1 MKTGRDFQGFIQ
13 NKPNLSNSF
22 DSIEVKF
29 KKIYSESSDIGLGG
43 LILKYFFHDKILFRM
58 FNLFKKKKEEP
69 ISNQILP
76 LKVREVVRETADAV
90 SLYFEQPDPYL
101 EYKAGQFLTIV
112 MDFDGKEHRR
122 SYSLCTSPFT
132 DPFPG
137 ISVKRVPGGL
147 FSNFLAGK
155 IFPGK
160 TINVLRPLGN
170 FTTDFHSKNKRHF
183 FLIAGGSGIT
193 PMMGIL
199 KSALINEPNSKVT
212 LLYCSRDEEQIIFKK
227 SLEELVSKHTDRLH
241 VLHNLSK
248 PSAGWSGLKGRLT
261 EDSIRPIIQAA
272 EAEDGFQKEYFI
284 CGPAGIMDTATAVLQ
299 QIEVAKELVHTE
311 SFYSAAANKAQ
322 QAAVKGGVAGVM
334 TRDVTVV
341 LDGEE
346 HLVTVSPDKTI
357 LEAGLS
363 ADLSMP
369 YSCQSGLC
377 TACRG
382 KLLSGEVKMD
392 EDAGLSENELA
403 AGYILCCVSRP
414 LTDDVKVTIE

>member
-1 MKTGRDFQGFIQ
+1 
-13 NKPNLSNSF
+13 
-22 DSIEVKF
+22 
-29 KKIYSESSDIGLGG
+29 
-43 LILKYFFHDKILFRM
+43 M

-69 ISNQILP
+69 KSNQILP
-76 LKVREVVRETADAV
+76 LKVREVVRETADTV
-90 SLYFEQPDPYL
+90 SLYFEQPEPYL
-101 EYKAGQFLTIV
+101 EYKPGQFLTVV
-112 MDFDGKEHRR
+112 MEFEGKEQRR
-122 SYSLCTSPFT
+122 SYSLCTSPFV

-160 TINVLRPLGN
+160 TLNVLRPLGN

-212 LLYCSRDEEQIIFKK
+212 LLYCSRDEDQIIFKK
-227 SLEELVSKHTDRLH
+227 ALDELESQNPDRLH
-241 VLHNLSK
+241 LINNLSK
-248 PSAGWSGLKGRLT
+248 PSGAWTGLKGRLT
-261 EDSIRPIIQAA
+261 EERVMELIQKV
-272 EAEDGFQKEYFI
+272 EAEEGFQKEYFI
-284 CGPAGIMDTATAVLQ
+284 CGPQGIMDTATAVLQ
-299 QIEVAKELVHTE
+299 KIGVAKELVHTE
-311 SFYSAAANKAQ
+311 SFYSAAADKAQ
-322 QAAVKGGVAGVM
+322 QEAAKGGVSGVM

-341 LDGEE
+341 LEGEE
-346 HLVTVSPDKTI
+346 YLVTVSPDKTI
-357 LEAGLS
+357 LEAGL
-363 ADLSMP
+363 AVDLSMP

-382 KLLSGEVKMD
+382 KLLSGQVKMD
-392 EDAGLSENELA
+392 EDAGLSENEMA

>member
-1 MKTGRDFQGFIQ
+1 
-13 NKPNLSNSF
+13 
-22 DSIEVKF
+22 
-29 KKIYSESSDIGLGG
+29 
-43 LILKYFFHDKILFRM
+43 M
-58 FNLFKKKKEEP
+58 FNLFKKKKEEVKP
-69 ISNQILP
+69 TQFLP
-76 LKVREVVRETADAV
+76 LKVREVVRETADTV

-101 EYKAGQFLTIV
+101 DYKPGQFLTIV
-112 MDFDGKEHRR
+112 MEFDGKEQRR
-122 SYSLCTSPFT
+122 SYSLCTSPFV

-170 FTTDFHSKNKRHF
+170 FTTEFHSKNKRHF

-199 KSALINEPNSKVT
+199 KSALINEPESKVT
-212 LLYCSRDEEQIIFKK
+212 LLYSSRNQDQIIFKK
-227 SLEELVSKHTDRLH
+227 ALEELESKNPDRLK
-241 VLHNLSK
+241 VIHNLSQ
-248 PSAGWSGLKGRLT
+248 PSAGWTGLKGRLVKET
-261 EDSIRPIIQAA
+261 VLELAGKA
-272 EAEDGFQKEYFI
+272 EAETDFEKVYFI
-284 CGPAGIMDTATAVLQ
+284 CGPEGIMDSSVEALESLSVSKD
-299 QIEVAKELVHTE
+299 IIHRE
-311 SFYSAAANKAQ
+311 SFYSAAADKAHE
-322 QAAVKGGVAGVM
+322 AASKGKLPGIL
-334 TRDVTVV
+334 TRDVKVI

-357 LEAGLS
+357 LESGL
-363 ADLSMP
+363 AMDLSMP

-382 KLLSGEVKMD
+382 KLLSGQVKMD
-392 EDAGLSENELA
+392 EDAGLSEKEIA

-414 LTDDVKVTIE
+414 LTDDVKVNIE